1 MYCTGT
7 GMFITI
13 LFTTLNQKI
22 TGSSLTKNEKKRQ
35 ENGALYKI
43 SDFAILINDDLYSAA
58 QVYYMAAFDTTE
70 RDDTNFL
77 YLII

>member
-35 ENGALYKI
+35 ENGALYIKL
-43 SDFAILINDDLYSAA
+43 AILPS
-58 QVYYMAAFDTTE
+58 
-70 RDDTNFL
+70 
-77 YLII
+77 